1 MSGSLFKRCTKCS
14 TRVKG
19 RSCTRCRA
27 ATFRWAFTVDL
38 GKDGQGKRVQRLR
51 SGFRTKDEAER
62 ALHEVRSAV
71 HRGTYVEPSRVT
83 LAEYLLDEWL
93 PATAPPRLRYETW
106 HDRKRNLE
114 RYVVPRIGKVA
125 LQDLNA
131 THLNRLYAELLANG
145 RSSGEGGLSPTSVRR
160 IHAMLRKAMRD
171 AARWGRVERDA
182 TEFADPPPMKVVN
195 ASRRR
200 SMTTWSERD
209 FQRFLTSTEGHPLH
223 PLWAFAVATG
233 MRRSEL
239 LGLRW
244 ADVDFKRGTAAVSQ
258 IVIDGEDGYRLERDQ
273 KSVASGRT
281 IHLSKRTVRMLTE
294 HRELQAK
301 EREIAGPAWK
311 DHDLVFPRDD
321 GTWHNPP
328 AISLAFG
335 RAVKRAGAPHI
346 RLHDVRHTHAT
357 LLLAAGVNPKVVSE
371 RLGHSS
377 VAFTLDTYAHVM
389 PGMQPEAAE
398 LFDDLVY
405 GHPHAT
411 TGSNQASSLA

>member
-1 MSGSLFKRCTKCS
+1 M
-14 TRVKG
+14 
-19 RSCTRCRA
+19 
-27 ATFRWAFTVDL
+27 VD
-38 GKDGQGKRVQRLR
+38 
-51 SGFRTKDEAER
+51 
-62 ALHEVRSAV
+62 
-71 HRGTYVEPSRVT
+71 
-83 LAEYLLDEWL
+83 
-93 PATAPPRLRYETW
+93 
-106 HDRKRNLE
+106 
-114 RYVVPRIGKVA
+114 
-125 LQDLNA
+125 
-131 THLNRLYAELLANG
+131 
-145 RSSGEGGLSPTSVRR
+145 SSSQ
-160 IHAMLRKAMRD
+160 
-171 AARWGRVERDA
+171 WGRWVARPSWPVTAHWLLEL
-182 TEFADPPPMKVVN
+182 AD
-195 ASRRR
+195 
-200 SMTTWSERD
+200 
-209 FQRFLTSTEGHPLH
+209 PLH

-321 GTWHNPP
+321 GTWYNPP

-398 LFDDLVY
+398 LFDELIFRGSVPRRSR
-405 GHPHAT
+405 PHNITAAT
-411 TGSNQASSLA
+411 TGMQSDHAGGTTRRTAAGSTPSPDTSAGRSAPGRPSSSNCVHAASNELPTD